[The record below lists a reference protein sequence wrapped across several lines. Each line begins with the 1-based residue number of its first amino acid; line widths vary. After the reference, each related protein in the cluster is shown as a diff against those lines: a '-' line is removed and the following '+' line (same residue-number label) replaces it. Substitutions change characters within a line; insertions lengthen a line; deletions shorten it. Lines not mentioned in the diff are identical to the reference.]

1 MLQITGVMPQ
11 LALFFNSFIIVCSFY
26 RGKTNLFQG
35 VTGMSRKN
43 SDSDKVQAVE
53 VKCPKCE
60 FTQIKYIPKEQ
71 IGKCPE
77 CGSNMII
84 SEILE
89 EGKSY

>member
-1 MLQITGVMPQ
+1 MKKRI
-11 LALFFNSFIIVCSFY
+11 
-26 RGKTNLFQG
+26 
-35 VTGMSRKN
+35 
-43 SDSDKVQAVE
+43 SDDDKVQAVE
-53 VKCPKCE
+53 VKCPNCE

-84 SEILE
+84 SEILD

>member
-1 MLQITGVMPQ
+1 
-11 LALFFNSFIIVCSFY
+11 
-26 RGKTNLFQG
+26 
-35 VTGMSRKN
+35 MSRKD

-84 SEILE
+84 SEILD